1 MNASTAPVMLI
12 TGGSGSI
19 GSEIAGQAA
28 EAGWSV
34 AIHGRR
40 AEAIDQ
46 AVQAAAARAPHASI
60 SGHAADFSK
69 AGAAEHLVQEAAERH
84 GRIDAVID
92 CAVGGPSGVTGRFTE
107 TIPEAYT
114 GLAAQS
120 IVALQRLAHAT
131 LPWLSREGGTLIA
144 FISDAGIFAAPNQT
158 MIGAMRAATI
168 GFVRNLAMEIA
179 RDGVR
184 AHVISPSYVEN
195 TGIARRIEAVSA
207 RRMETARA
215 RAGLGLPTPAD
226 IAPLVLFLCGPGA
239 AHITGQVISING
251 GLNA

>member
-1 MNASTAPVMLI
+1 MNASAAPVMLI

-19 GSEIAGQAA
+19 GSEIAALAA

-40 AEAIDQ
+40 SEAIEK
-46 AVQAAAARAPHASI
+46 AVQMAAGRAPEATI
-60 SGHAADFSK
+60 SGHAADFSE
-69 AGAAEHLVQEAAERH
+69 AGAIERLVQETAERH

-92 CAVGGPSGVTGRFTE
+92 CAVGGPPGVTGRFAE
-107 TIPEAYT
+107 TRPEAYA
-114 GLAAQS
+114 GFAAQS
-120 IVALQRLAHAT
+120 VVALQRLAHAS
-131 LPWLSREGGTLIA
+131 LPWLTRQGGTVIA

-168 GFVRNLAMEIA
+168 GFVRNLAMEVA
-179 RDGVR
+179 RDKIRVH
-184 AHVISPSYVEN
+184 ALSPSYVEE
-195 TGIARRIEAVSA
+195 TRVARQIEAVSA
-207 RRMETARA
+207 KRMETART
-215 RAGLGLPTPAD
+215 RAGLGLPTAAD
-226 IAPLVLFLCGPGA
+226 IGPLVLFLCGPGA

>member
-1 MNASTAPVMLI
+1 MTQTDAPVMLI

-46 AVQAAAARAPHASI
+46 AVQAITARAPHASV
-60 SGHAADFSK
+60 SGHPADFGEAS
-69 AGAAEHLVQEAAERH
+69 AIERLVQETAERH

-92 CAVGGPSGVTGRFTE
+92 CAVGGPPGVTGRFTE
-107 TIPEAYT
+107 TKPEAYT

-120 IVALQRLAHAT
+120 IVALQRLAHEA

-168 GFVRNLAMEIA
+168 GFVRNLAMEVA

-184 AHVISPSYVEN
+184 AHVISPSYVED
-195 TGIARRIEAVSA
+195 TGVARRIEAASA

-239 AHITGQVISING
+239 QHITGQVISING

>member
-1 MNASTAPVMLI
+1 MNASTARERAPVMLI

-60 SGHAADFSK
+60 SGHAADFSEG
-69 AGAAEHLVQEAAERH
+69 GAVERLVQEAAERH

-120 IVALQRLAHAT
+120 IVVLQRLVHAT
-131 LPWLSREGGTLIA
+131 LPWLSR
-144 FISDAGIFAAPNQT
+144 
-158 MIGAMRAATI
+158 
-168 GFVRNLAMEIA
+168 
-179 RDGVR
+179 
-184 AHVISPSYVEN
+184 
-195 TGIARRIEAVSA
+195 
-207 RRMETARA
+207 
-215 RAGLGLPTPAD
+215 
-226 IAPLVLFLCGPGA
+226 
-239 AHITGQVISING
+239 
-251 GLNA
+251 

>member
-1 MNASTAPVMLI
+1 MLI

-19 GSEIAGQAA
+19 GSEIASQAA

-40 AEAIDQ
+40 IEAIDH
-46 AVQAAAARAPHASI
+46 AVQIAAARAPQASI
-60 SGHAADFSK
+60 SGHAADFSE
-69 AGAAEHLVQEAAERH
+69 AGAIERLVRETAERH
-84 GRIDAVID
+84 GRIDAVIA
-92 CAVGGPSGVTGRFTE
+92 CAVGGPPCVSGLFTE
-107 TIPEAYT
+107 STPESYT
-114 GLAAQS
+114 DLAAQS
-120 IVALQRLAHAT
+120 IVALQRLAHEA

-168 GFVRNLAMEIA
+168 GFVRNLAMEVA
-179 RDGVR
+179 RNGVR
-184 AHVISPSYVEN
+184 AHVISPSYVED
-195 TGIARRIEAVSA
+195 TRIAQRVEEISA
-207 RRMETARA
+207 KRMETARA

-239 AHITGQVISING
+239 KHITGQVISING